1 MRNRKSRLK
10 ILNIWVDPVSMD
22 QALERVVDFVE
33 LGTRP
38 HSIFAVNPEKNF
50 SVPLDPAL
58 HDIFRTADLL
68 IPDGIGVVL
77 AARLLYRAKLCRVP
91 GADLMQNICEL
102 SSRKGYP
109 VFLYGAKEEVSL
121 KAAETLLRRYPGLRI
136 AGRANGYVQE
146 AEMPNLIEQING
158 SGAKIL
164 FLAMGSPR
172 QEQWLATHAHLLTHV
187 RVCQG
192 IGGTLD
198 TIAGTVKRAPLV
210 WQKCS
215 AEWLYRLL
223 SEPKRIG
230 RQKVLP
236 IFACNVLLSRI
247 RAGFRKNTGIPA
259 YR

>member
-1 MRNRKSRLK
+1 MRHHGSRLK
-10 ILNIWVDPVSMD
+10 ILNVWVDEVSMS
-22 QALERVVDFVE
+22 QALDRVVEFVE
-33 LGTRP
+33 SGTRP

-50 SVPLDPAL
+50 SVPRDPAL
-58 HDIFRTADLL
+58 HDIFRTADML

-77 AARLLYRAKLCRVP
+77 AARILYRAKLCRVP

-102 SSRKGYP
+102 SARKGYP
-109 VFLYGAKEEVSL
+109 VFLYGAREEVS
-121 KAAETLLRRYPGLRI
+121 KKSAENLLRRYPGLQI
-136 AGRANGYVQE
+136 AGRANGYVT
-146 AEMPNLIEQING
+146 ASEMPELVERINE
-158 SGAKIL
+158 SRARIL

-172 QEQWLATHAHLLTHV
+172 QEQWFSGHCHLLTHI

-198 TIAGTVKRAPLV
+198 TIAGTVKRAPAI
-210 WQKCS
+210 WQKLA

-236 IFACNVLLSRI
+236 LFAFNVMLLKL
-247 RAGFRKNTGIPA
+247 RAYFGRNPEIPA